1 MSFIPE
7 MQYKKAKTFLK
18 KNGDYSVYLAKME
31 KREFVRKEHLDRGLM
46 DAAANGIGLSVYLFQ
61 CKEDVFDLKD
71 LKNVVKGE
79 KYRVVDDE

>member
-7 MQYKKAKTFLK
+7 MPYKKAKTFLK

-46 DAAANGIGLSVYLFQ
+46 DTAANGIGRAVYLIQSREDILSVY
-61 CKEDVFDLKD
+61 DLKD
-71 LKNVVKGE
+71 ISGD
-79 KYRVVDDE
+79 KYRVVNDD